1 MKRIIVSALALI
13 IIAAA
18 AVSVYLWWTKQKAV
32 TPHETETE
40 IALRDNALGEIP
52 ETTEPIGAIQPV
64 MPAEGTTASTEQ
76 PLMPA
81 EEGTTASTEQLVVP
95 VEDSPESTDVST
107 GEITIPIDL
116 STDQTSPEI
125 PVLETETTTRSV
137 AIPSETGSQRETR
150 PTTTSGSE
158 RPQVPETASEVTIGT
173 IPTTEVVETS
183 PLGLVEATP
192 TPISTQDPTKP
203 DATPTPVS
211 EVTPTP
217 TASVATPTPGPVPT
231 TPVVTPTPGPA
242 AGRFSVVTLTPV
254 LETQLQNVR
263 KAMRQLGVQLQE
275 QRIGQQRL
283 QAYRVALGY
292 FRLKSD
298 AASWAQTH
306 LRPKGLEY
314 FVYPAQGMY
323 SIQLG
328 VFTQQQSVD
337 QKMQELYQKFPGWRL
352 PLRTEMVNI
361 PTFHYRLSIQGITES
376 LARKIQDTLF
386 RMKIQAELTGR

>member
-32 TPHETETE
+32 TPQETETE
-40 IALRDNALGEIP
+40 IVLRDNALGEIP

-76 PLMPA
+76 P
-81 EEGTTASTEQLVVP
+81 VVP
-95 VEDSPESTDVST
+95 VEGSPESTDVST

-125 PVLETETTTRSV
+125 PVIETETTTRSV
-137 AIPSETGSQRETR
+137 AIPAETGSQRETR

-158 RPQVPETASEVTIGT
+158 RPQVPETASDVTIGT

-192 TPISTQDPTKP
+192 TPLSTQDPTKP

-231 TPVVTPTPGPA
+231 TPVATPT
-242 AGRFSVVTLTPV
+242 L
-254 LETQLQNVR
+254 L
-263 KAMRQLGVQLQE
+263 
-275 QRIGQQRL
+275 IGCRSFFGCH
-283 QAYRVALGY
+283 V
-292 FRLKSD
+292 D
-298 AASWAQTH
+298 ACA
-306 LRPKGLEY
+306 
-314 FVYPAQGMY
+314 
-323 SIQLG
+323 
-328 VFTQQQSVD
+328 
-337 QKMQELYQKFPGWRL
+337 
-352 PLRTEMVNI
+352 
-361 PTFHYRLSIQGITES
+361 
-376 LARKIQDTLF
+376 
-386 RMKIQAELTGR
+386 